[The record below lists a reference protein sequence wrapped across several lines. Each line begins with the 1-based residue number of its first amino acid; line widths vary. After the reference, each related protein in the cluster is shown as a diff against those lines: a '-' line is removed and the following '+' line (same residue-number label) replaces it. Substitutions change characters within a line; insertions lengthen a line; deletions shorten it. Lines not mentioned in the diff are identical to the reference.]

1 MEMKNKWVYYHA
13 YDEYYDFHRSV
24 QNFEDAGDTDI
35 EVRLTFNTET
45 HTAYYLI
52 VLTNNDGNPIGWE
65 KTHYIPW
72 DDAIN
77 TIYRDGCDNF
87 PEELKEVEIK

>member
-24 QNFEDAGDTDI
+24 QNFEDAGDT
-35 EVRLTFNTET
+35 

-52 VLTNNDGNPIGWE
+52 VLTNNDGTPIGWE